1 VSRHVFRVPDIG
13 EGSAEVELVKW
24 HVNPGDRVEED
35 QIIADLMTEKAT
47 VETPSPVAGR
57 VVQCHGT
64 VGQMLAV
71 GSPLLELELADSEGS
86 AEPVVPQPPP
96 TASSNSAPP
105 VTSPREAQPALERE
119 TQTTAKSP
127 SNSTPPAAAAR
138 VSQLPISTRP
148 PDEKP
153 IASPAVRAKAHAKG
167 ITLQYVAGSGP
178 GGRITHEDLEHHI
191 SAAATRAMGSR
202 PVGRREPNTSIDDV
216 PVIGLRR
223 RIAQQMQESKK
234 RIPHFSYVEEVDVTD
249 LEDFRLHLN
258 ENRRAD
264 QPKLTLL
271 PFIIRALV
279 QTLPLYPQVN
289 ARFDDDGGIVHR
301 YGGVHVG
308 IATQTPNGLV
318 VPVLRHAEARGL
330 WDLANEIAR
339 LARATRA
346 GTAGRDELSGSTITV
361 TSLGPL
367 GGLSHTPIINHPEV
381 AILGPNKIIER
392 VVVKDGEFSA
402 RKTMNISSS
411 FDHRVV
417 DGWDAASFIQE
428 LRKLLERPT
437 LMFMDAA

>member
-1 VSRHVFRVPDIG
+1 
-13 EGSAEVELVKW
+13 
-24 HVNPGDRVEED
+24 
-35 QIIADLMTEKAT
+35 
-47 VETPSPVAGR
+47 
-57 VVQCHGT
+57 
-64 VGQMLAV
+64 
-71 GSPLLELELADSEGS
+71 
-86 AEPVVPQPPP
+86 
-96 TASSNSAPP
+96 
-105 VTSPREAQPALERE
+105 
-119 TQTTAKSP
+119 
-127 SNSTPPAAAAR
+127 
-138 VSQLPISTRP
+138 
-148 PDEKP
+148 
-153 IASPAVRAKAHAKG
+153 
-167 ITLQYVAGSGP
+167 
-178 GGRITHEDLEHHI
+178 LEHHI

-392 VVVKDGEFSA
+392 VVVKDGEFRA